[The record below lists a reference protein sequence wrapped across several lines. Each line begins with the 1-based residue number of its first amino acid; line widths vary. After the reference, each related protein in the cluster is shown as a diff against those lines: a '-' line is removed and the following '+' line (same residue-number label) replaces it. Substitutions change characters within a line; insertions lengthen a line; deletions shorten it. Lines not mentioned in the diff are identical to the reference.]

1 MKTISLLHPFSAKA
15 IGLSSKDIIHF
26 HSQPHCHALKEISN
40 ASLEVS
46 VDYFTGNLLVKKM
59 LVNGIQKRFWPISSP
74 IFKNRH
80 KWRKQFSSFHF
91 NFVKSQ
97 TPDLTIINMSG
108 HGSKYVFNLAKL
120 LSQKQKPYLAM
131 IGGINMTYTGDAL
144 EYYKNAH
151 HIIVH
156 TEYQKKKILENTAF
170 SNLDIRVL
178 PLGIDTETFKPIP
191 DKILSKNPQM
201 LYVGRISRLKQIELA
216 ITALKHL
223 QMNGFD
229 ESSLTI
235 IGPSSD
241 PVYFTELKDLVESL
255 ELTSSVRFL
264 GSVQHTDLVQHYQL
278 ADVLLLPSVH
288 ESFGMVMIE
297 SMSCGTPVVA
307 LKGAGG
313 PDDIIDSDFDGILST
328 PENYSNDILELF
340 RNTSLLNIMKMNAR
354 KKVLDKYSIH
364 ETTRVLSRSVN
375 DALNS

>member
-1 MKTISLLHPFSAKA
+1 
-15 IGLSSKDIIHF
+15 
-26 HSQPHCHALKEISN
+26 
-40 ASLEVS
+40 
-46 VDYFTGNLLVKKM
+46 M

-80 KWRKQFSSFHF
+80 KWRKQFSKSHF
-91 NFVKSQ
+91 NFTRIH

-108 HGSKYVFNLAKL
+108 HGSKYVFTLAKL
-120 LSQKQKPYLAM
+120 LSQKQKPYIAM
-131 IGGINMTYTGDAL
+131 IGGINMSYDGEAL

-156 TEYQKKKILENTAF
+156 TEYQKKKLQENTAF
-170 SNLDIRVL
+170 SVLDIRVL
-178 PLGIDTETFKPIP
+178 PLGIDTELFKPITE
-191 DKILSKNPQM
+191 SVFSTNPQL

-216 ITALKHL
+216 IKSLKYL
-223 QMNGFD
+223 QINGFS

-241 PVYFTELKDLVESL
+241 SAYHTELKELITNL

-264 GSVQHTDLVQHYQL
+264 GSVKHTELVGHYQF

-297 SMSCGTPVVA
+297 SMGCGTPVVA

-313 PDDIIDSDFDGILST
+313 PDDIIDTGFDGILST
-328 PENYSNDILELF
+328 AENYSNDILELF
-340 RNTSLLNIMKMNAR
+340 RNRNQLDVMKINAR
-354 KKVLDKYSIH
+354 KKVLDRYSIQ
-364 ETTRVLSRSVN
+364 ETKRVLEISIKS
-375 DALNS
+375 ALNKI